1 MLACFL
7 LLTTTSLFV
16 CAEDEDIAAAQNPM
30 GHFKALYLENNT
42 LFGLGPSDATAN
54 ILNIKPVWPL
64 ILDDW
69 NLVNRLIL
77 PVIWMEGQDRDIPPE
92 IRDLARQRGVAVG
105 AGELSLDLEDAFGLG
120 DFTYQAFVARHR
132 PGKLVWGIGPTFT
145 VPTHTDARLGVDK
158 WSGGVAGMLLT
169 ESDRWVFTDVA
180 QNIWSFAG
188 DDDAG
193 EVNRFWF

>member
-1 MLACFL
+1 
-7 LLTTTSLFV
+7 
-16 CAEDEDIAAAQNPM
+16 M

-120 DFTYQAFVARHR
+120 DFTYQAFVRVTGRANLSGESGRRLQCR
-132 PGKLVWGIGPTFT
+132 PIL
-145 VPTHTDARLGVDK
+145 THDSVSTNGQ
-158 WSGGVAGMLLT
+158 VA
-169 ESDRWVFTDVA
+169 WQVCC
-180 QNIWSFAG
+180 
-188 DDDAG
+188 
-193 EVNRFWF
+193 